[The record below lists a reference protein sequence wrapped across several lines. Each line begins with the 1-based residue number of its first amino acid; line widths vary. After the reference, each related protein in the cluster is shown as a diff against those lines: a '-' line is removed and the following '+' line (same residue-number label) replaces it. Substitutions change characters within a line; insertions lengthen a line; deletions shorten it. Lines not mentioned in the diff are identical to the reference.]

1 MYALCLESSHQRG
14 MGHLFRGIHLYH
26 YIVGQKG
33 KKHAIAFSLQKLST
47 ASSLFSFEVATTILN
62 CRAISYNT
70 IVNEHMELMPKVY
83 DAFI

>member
-33 KKHAIAFSLQKLST
+33 KPAVVLIRYIGKRGNP
-47 ASSLFSFEVATTILN
+47 V
-62 CRAISYNT
+62 
-70 IVNEHMELMPKVY
+70 
-83 DAFI
+83 